1 MRAVRLPLP
10 VVEASIKPFYRLA
23 LDARLPVRV
32 QRALLD
38 LAAPIQT
45 LPDGTVVERTTLA
58 GRPAERITVGATERR
73 HAVLYLH
80 GGAYTI
86 GSLGTHRSLA
96 AYLARESASAVYTL
110 DYRLAPEHPF
120 PAALDDAV
128 AAFIEL
134 VTDHG
139 FTADRVAVA
148 GDSAGGGLAL
158 ATARRLIDTR
168 GLAPAALAL
177 ISPWVDPGSR
187 EAPFDRDTVVNT
199 AWAHSS
205 AGAYLG
211 GGDPADPGYAPLH
224 GDPAGLPP
232 TAVHVGTAEVLY
244 PQIVGL
250 AARLRGAGNRLHYVE
265 YPRLWHVA
273 HLQASLLGEAA
284 DGVAD
289 LGGFLRGAFDSGVLF
304 EPDAGGVG

>member
-128 AAFIEL
+128 AAFTEL

-168 GLAPAALAL
+168 GLSPAALAL

-211 GGDPADPGYAPLH
+211 GGE
-224 GDPAGLPP
+224 
-232 TAVHVGTAEVLY
+232 GTA
-244 PQIVGL
+244 P
-250 AARLRGAGNRLHYVE
+250 
-265 YPRLWHVA
+265 
-273 HLQASLLGEAA
+273 
-284 DGVAD
+284 
-289 LGGFLRGAFDSGVLF
+289 
-304 EPDAGGVG
+304 

>member
-1 MRAVRLPLP
+1 M
-10 VVEASIKPFYRLA
+10 
-23 LDARLPVRV
+23 
-32 QRALLD
+32 D

-134 VTDHG
+134 VTTRVHG
-139 FTADRVAVA
+139 R
-148 GDSAGGGLAL
+148 SGGGRRRFGGRRVGARDG
-158 ATARRLIDTR
+158 RRLIDTR
-168 GLAPAALAL
+168 GLSPAALVL

-211 GGDPADPGYAPLH
+211 GGDRQIRATRHCTAIPRGCHPPRSTSARRGPL
-224 GDPAGLPP
+224 
-232 TAVHVGTAEVLY
+232 
-244 PQIVGL
+244 PQIVEL
-250 AARLRGAGNRLHYVE
+250 AARLRAAGNRLHYVE

-284 DGVAD
+284 DAVAD

>member
-110 DYRLAPEHPF
+110 DYRLARSIRFRPLSTMPW
-120 PAALDDAV
+120 
-128 AAFIEL
+128 
-134 VTDHG
+134 
-139 FTADRVAVA
+139 
-148 GDSAGGGLAL
+148 
-158 ATARRLIDTR
+158 RRSSSW
-168 GLAPAALAL
+168 
-177 ISPWVDPGSR
+177 SPTTGSR
-187 EAPFDRDTVVNT
+187 PIGWRSPAIRR
-199 AWAHSS
+199 A
-205 AGAYLG
+205 AGWRSRR
-211 GGDPADPGYAPLH
+211 
-224 GDPAGLPP
+224 PAG
-232 TAVHVGTAEVLY
+232 
-244 PQIVGL
+244 
-250 AARLRGAGNRLHYVE
+250 
-265 YPRLWHVA
+265 
-273 HLQASLLGEAA
+273 
-284 DGVAD
+284 
-289 LGGFLRGAFDSGVLF
+289 
-304 EPDAGGVG
+304 